1 MKNYKVTMSVL
12 FTPTF
17 EVEANSPEEAKMFAQ
32 NEIPISAI
40 EDLVYAEGG
49 AKIIEVEVDMD
60 NVEVD
65 KRTFAQTKEA
75 LDRIV
80 KQYIAMVDEF
90 AQYRRESIKWSAEDL
105 VDYPHP
111 THTISLEQAQ
121 VALVNMIKNHDAE
134 YGITWNTIAQ
144 YVEDYGSSR

>member
-1 MKNYKVTMSVL
+1 
-12 FTPTF
+12 
-17 EVEANSPEEAKMFAQ
+17 
-32 NEIPISAI
+32 
-40 EDLVYAEGG
+40 
-49 AKIIEVEVDMD
+49 VEVDMD

>member
-12 FTPTF
+12 FKPTF
-17 EVEANSPEEAKMFAQ
+17 EINAESPEEAERIAWDTDMRT
-32 NEIPISAI
+32 I
-40 EDLVYAEGG
+40 EDASYSQGLVSVMG
-49 AKIIEVEVDMD
+49 VEVDMSKD
-60 NVEVD
+60 EVD
-65 KRTFAQTKEA
+65 KRTLSETKAA

-111 THTISLEQAQ
+111 THTISMEQAQ
-121 VALVNMIKNHDAE
+121 TALINMVHNHDPE
-134 YGITWNTIAQ
+134 IGITWLTIAE
-144 YVEDYGSSR
+144 YVEKYGTKR